1 MVLVGCSSTVDHC
14 KHQTGNTE
22 ASLGCLLVAA
32 VVLVVAVSVAAVSVA
47 VAVLALA
54 LALAAA
60 ATAASESELVQP
72 PPSLTHCCLL

>member
-32 VVLVVAVSVAAVSVA
+32 VVLVAAVSVA